1 MIQNAHRALNLPK
14 IGKDGWMAPKP
25 RMHNMNLSLLLLF
38 VLQDLSTYID
48 EFSNIS
54 RLKVPQ
60 NGSLVKIRHVGHI
73 FKSLHF
79 WWVHLHHLD

>member
-1 MIQNAHRALNLPK
+1 MPIVPLNPPK

-25 RMHNMNLSLLLLF
+25 RMHNMNLSLLPLF

-60 NGSLVKIRHVGHI
+60 NGSLVQIRHVGHI